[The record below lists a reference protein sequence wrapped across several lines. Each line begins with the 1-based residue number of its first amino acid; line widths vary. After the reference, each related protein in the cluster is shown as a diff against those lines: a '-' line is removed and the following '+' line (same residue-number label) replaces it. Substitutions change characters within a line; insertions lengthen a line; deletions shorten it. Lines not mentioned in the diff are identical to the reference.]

1 MSIEPPLAWR
11 VLLVDDDRVLRAM
24 LRRALE
30 KEGYSVVEAADG
42 EACLLLAQ
50 ADPQPDLILL
60 DALMPKL
67 DGFDCCGRL
76 LALPGGGQRPIL
88 MITGLEDQA
97 SVDRAFDAGATDF
110 ITKPV
115 HWPVMRRRVRLLLEQ
130 RRLWLELEEANRK
143 LQGLA
148 LTDSL
153 TGVANRRR
161 FDEQLTQEWLR
172 ASRDRAQL
180 SLIMADLD
188 SFKPYNDF
196 YGHPAGDR
204 CLRAVAEILVASAC
218 RPADVVARYGGEEFA
233 VILPNTDL
241 AGAIVVAERIRRWV
255 EAAGMSHERA
265 KQGNQVT
272 ISLGVATAFCDRE
285 ALPVGLVER
294 ADAMLYQAKAAGGN
308 GVRSVAAV
316 LDFGLEK
323 RLREEEQRGDN
334 LAANLATK
342 NV

>member
-1 MSIEPPLAWR
+1 MSIESPLAWR
-11 VLLVDDDRVLRAM
+11 VLLVDDDRVLRMM

-30 KEGYSVVEAADG
+30 KEGYSVIEAGDG

-67 DGFDCCGRL
+67 DGFDCCSRL
-76 LALPGGGQRPIL
+76 LELPGGAQRPIL

-130 RRLWLELEEANRK
+130 RRLWLELEAANRK

-161 FDEQLTQEWLR
+161 FDEQLNQEWLR

-204 CLRAVAEILVASAC
+204 CLRAVAEILQASAC

-255 EAAGMSHERA
+255 ESAGMVHERA
-265 KQGNQVT
+265 KQGDRVT
-272 ISLGVATAFCDRE
+272 ISLGVATAYCDRE
-285 ALPVGLVER
+285 VLPGGLVDR
-294 ADAMLYQAKAAGGN
+294 ADAMLYQAKSAGGN
-308 GVRSVAAV
+308 GVRSVAAAVDFGREQRSEAV
-316 LDFGLEK
+316 LDA
-323 RLREEEQRGDN
+323 Q
-334 LAANLATK
+334 LAMIHGTGTG
-342 NV
+342 